1 MRADDDDEG
10 GEEETGWKLIHGD
23 VFRIP
28 PSLSILCAMVGSGL
42 HLFVMTLILLSLAFA
57 GTFSLARRGSI
68 IAACIILYVLTSFVG
83 GYASARLF
91 KQLKGAD
98 WVWNVMLALVVFPA
112 PLTATFTVLNTT
124 ALTKAST
131 AALPLGTILVV
142 VALFQLAHGSSTRRA
157 SVSAVTRPMPVL
169 APVTR

>member
-1 MRADDDDEG
+1 MG
-10 GEEETGWKLIHGD
+10 
-23 VFRIP
+23 
-28 PSLSILCAMVGSGL
+28 
-42 HLFVMTLILLSLAFA
+42 
-57 GTFSLARRGSI
+57 
-68 IAACIILYVLTSFVG
+68 G

-142 VALFQLAHGSSTRRA
+142 VALFLFVGRHRRDVCSGRGPSRRRA
-157 SVSAVTRPMPVL
+157 RRRLPGSRCRRLQARRERQAVVRSGSGGVVLTTLPGFCLPM
-169 APVTR
+169 AAII